1 MALSPTSGDKDH
13 DGMDTARSILISG
26 CSTGIGHATALHL
39 KERGWRVFAGARK
52 DTDLRMLHDHGLEAV
67 QLDVDSSAS
76 IAAAVETV
84 LASTG
89 GELDALFNNAG
100 FGQPGA
106 VEDLPRRALRE
117 QFETNLFGAQDL
129 TNLVLPAMRRQGHG
143 RIIYN
148 SSVLGFAALPY
159 RGAYVASKFA
169 MEGLVDTLRM
179 ELRGTGIHVSLVEPG
194 PIVSRFRANAFA
206 RYREHIDAAN
216 SAHARAY
223 QAMERRLTA
232 PDSPGGFTLE
242 ASAVAR
248 KVERALVS
256 RRPSPRYYVTTPT
269 WLFGILRRFLSTHA
283 MDRVLLASTA
293 GERRLSD
300 DQDDRR

>member
-1 MALSPTSGDKDH
+1 MAGLFITDDRDDPRMT
-13 DGMDTARSILISG
+13 TARSILISG
-26 CSTGIGHATALHL
+26 CSSGIGHATALHL
-39 KERGWRVFAGARK
+39 KERGWRVFAGARS
-52 DTDLRMLHDHGLEAV
+52 DPDLYALRDRGLEAV
-67 QLDVDSSAS
+67 HLDMDSSAS
-76 IAAAVETV
+76 INAAVETV

-89 GELDALFNNAG
+89 GTLDALFNNAG

-106 VEDLPRRALRE
+106 VEDLTRHALRQ
-117 QFETNLFGAQDL
+117 QFETNLFGAQEL

-179 ELRGTGIHVSLVEPG
+179 ELQGTGIHVSLVEPG

-206 RYREHIDAAN
+206 RYRENIDAAN

-223 QAMERRLTA
+223 TAMERRLTA
-232 PDSPGGFTLE
+232 PDQAGGFTLQ
-242 ASAVAR
+242 ASVVAR
-248 KVERALVS
+248 TVERALEA
-256 RRPSPRYYVTTPT
+256 RRPKPRYYVTVPT
-269 WLFGILRRFLSTHA
+269 WLFGILRRFLSSRA

-293 GERRLSD
+293 GERRVPD
-300 DQDDRR
+300 DSEQ

>member
-1 MALSPTSGDKDH
+1 MAAPP
-13 DGMDTARSILISG
+13 SILISG
-26 CSTGIGHATALHL
+26 CSSGIGYTTALHL
-39 KERGWRVFAGARK
+39 KARGWRVFAGAR
-52 DTDLRMLHDHGLEAV
+52 TDEAIYMLRDHGLEAV
-67 QLDVDSSAS
+67 QLDVDEPAS
-76 IAAAVETV
+76 IEAAVETV

-89 GELDALFNNAG
+89 GRLDALFNNAG

-106 VEDLPRRALRE
+106 VEDLSRQALRE
-117 QFETNLFGAQDL
+117 QFETNLFGAQEL
-129 TNLVLPAMRRQGHG
+129 TNQVLPTMRRQGQG

-169 MEGLVDTLRM
+169 MEGLADTLRM
-179 ELRGTGIHVSLVEPG
+179 ELRGTGIFVTLVEPG

-232 PDSPGGFTLE
+232 PDTAGGFTLE
-242 ASAVAR
+242 ATAVAR
-248 KVERALVS
+248 KVARALES
-256 RRPSPRYYVTTPT
+256 RRPKPRYYVTIPT
-269 WLFGILRRFLSTHA
+269 WLFGILRRFLSTRA

-293 GERRLSD
+293 GERRPPPDGDPS
-300 DQDDRR
+300 